1 VAPQLLID
9 MPAEGAVRLL
19 MLSLLEQLSVHTT
32 PHLTVPRDFTR
43 DTTPI
48 ARRGDAY
55 RAAVNRL
62 RECIALYDETLGLSI
77 SRKVRRRL
85 RFIARLANG
94 LHDVHLQL
102 AWLARAASPGTA
114 AGSES
119 NGEPSDD
126 ARVSG
131 QATLAALWLR
141 DRLLRRHDR
150 ITLQLE
156 RVQEDARPLR
166 RLAKRLG
173 VYTTAIH
180 LDEMR
185 VSSSFSALTGQQ
197 LAIAIGPLR
206 TAIADVRNG
215 TDSRTLQR
223 LRRTADRVVYLLEPV
238 STSVDADRLTHNARE
253 LRDGLERLRETSVVA
268 DALIAAGRRI
278 GALHMMSRMRRTVWP
293 CDGREEEARSSTLQN
308 TTVLADE
315 ISPGLL
321 SLAER
326 LRDECTASFDHFSSG
341 WIATS
346 AEAFL
351 VDTERVATALDG
363 R

>member
-1 VAPQLLID
+1 VASQLLID

-19 MLSLLEQLSVHTT
+19 MLSLLEQLSVSTA
-32 PHLTVPRDFTR
+32 PHVTVPYDVTPG
-43 DTTPI
+43 TTSI
-48 ARRGDAY
+48 ARPGDAY
-55 RAAVNRL
+55 RAVVNRL
-62 RECIALYDETLGLSI
+62 RGCLALYDETLAPSI

-85 RFIARLANG
+85 RLIAKLANAR
-94 LHDVHLQL
+94 HDVNLQL
-102 AWLARAASPGTA
+102 AWLARAAAPGATT
-114 AGSES
+114 GSDS
-119 NGEPSDD
+119 SGEPPND
-126 ARVSG
+126 ARISG
-131 QATLAALWLR
+131 QATLAAMWLR

-150 ITLQLE
+150 IALRLE

-180 LDEMR
+180 LDEMK

-197 LAIAIGPLR
+197 LAAAVGPIR
-206 TAIADVRNG
+206 AAIADVRNG
-215 TDSRTLQR
+215 TDGRALRR
-223 LRRTADRVVYLLEPV
+223 LRRMADRVVYLLEPV

-253 LRDGLERLRETSVVA
+253 LRDGLERLRESAVIA

-293 CDGREEEARSSTLQN
+293 CDGRGGDARSSAMQN
-308 TTVLADE
+308 TTVLPDE

-321 SLAER
+321 SLGER
-326 LRDECTASFDHFSSG
+326 LRDEWVSSFDEFSSR
-341 WIATS
+341 WIATD

-351 VDTERVATALDG
+351 GDAERVATALAG
-363 R
+363 P

>member
-1 VAPQLLID
+1 
-9 MPAEGAVRLL
+9 
-19 MLSLLEQLSVHTT
+19 
-32 PHLTVPRDFTR
+32 
-43 DTTPI
+43 
-48 ARRGDAY
+48 
-55 RAAVNRL
+55 VNRL
-62 RECIALYDETLGLSI
+62 RGCIALYAETLGPSI

-85 RFIARLANG
+85 RLIAKLTNA
-94 LHDVHLQL
+94 LHDVNPQL
-102 AWLARAASPGTA
+102 GWLAHAAS
-114 AGSES
+114 AGSMAGSDS
-119 NGEPSDD
+119 NGEPPDD
-126 ARVSG
+126 ARISG

-150 ITLQLE
+150 IMQRLT

-173 VYTTAIH
+173 VYTTAIR

-197 LAIAIGPLR
+197 LSAAVGQLR

-215 TDSRTLQR
+215 TDGRALQR
-223 LRRTADRVVYLLEPV
+223 LQRMADRVVYLLEPV
-238 STSVDADRLTHNARE
+238 STSVDADRLTNNARE
-253 LRDGLERLRETSVVA
+253 LRDALERLRETTVVA

-293 CDGREEEARSSTLQN
+293 CDGNGADARSSTMQN
-308 TTVLADE
+308 TTVLPDE

-321 SLAER
+321 SLGER
-326 LRDECTASFDHFSSG
+326 LRDECTASFDHFSSRG
-341 WIATS
+341 VATD

-351 VDTERVATALDG
+351 GDTERVAAALAG